1 VSLSSRCTAL
11 HILTGLVLVAFIGQC
26 RKRGDTVETA
36 VYEGTVFHLRPVLMT
51 TARASLG
58 FLPMASS
65 ISAGAEVERPLA
77 TVVIGEIATST
88 VLTLLVLPAIYPRF
102 GKGRDPA

>member
-1 VSLSSRCTAL
+1 MPLRPDARASVSRRSGGFAL
-11 HILTGLVLVAFIGQC
+11 LIVLWTLVLVAFIGQC

-51 TARASLG
+51 AARASLG

-65 ISAGAEVERPLA
+65 ISAGAEVELSL
-77 TVVIGEIATST
+77 IHI
-88 VLTLLVLPAIYPRF
+88 
-102 GKGRDPA
+102 